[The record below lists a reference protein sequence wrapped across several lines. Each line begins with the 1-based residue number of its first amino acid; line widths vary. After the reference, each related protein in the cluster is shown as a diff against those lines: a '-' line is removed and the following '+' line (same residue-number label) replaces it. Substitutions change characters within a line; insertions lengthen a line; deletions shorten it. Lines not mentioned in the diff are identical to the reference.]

1 MFKLL
6 LTGTAHEPLPPG
18 TLQPVNPKPASATA
32 KTEPVPS
39 LSEDLLRGAE
49 QIATFMFG
57 DPKMRRQVYHL
68 AQTGQI
74 PVFKLGS
81 TLCARRS
88 TLISRIESLETESK
102 R

>member
-1 MFKLL
+1 MRELRTQASH
-6 LTGTAHEPLPPG
+6 LTSELGLKHG
-18 TLQPVNPKPASATA
+18 TLAD
-32 KTEPVPS
+32 
-39 LSEDLLRGAE
+39 DLLRGAE
-49 QIATFMFG
+49 AIALFMFG
-57 DPKMRRQVYHL
+57 DCQKRRQVYHL

-88 TLISRIESLETESK
+88 TLISWIEVREAQAK